1 MGWSF
6 YGDSR
11 IDKKAIIQ
19 KLKEPGSLAPGYE
32 MLDSAVVG
40 NNFWYLMR
48 APDGEVTIGLNLMKS
63 GGAGYGWGTK
73 ELTESMG
80 PNELNCPLRF
90 MDKVSAPK
98 HYAAEWRERVR
109 AYHAEQ
115 AKRKVSRPAYAEG
128 QLWQY
133 PNGPSYRLISKL
145 HGRKGWI
152 VECSEHKGIP
162 YRAGFNILREL
173 EYAGEY
179 QTTFKAA

>member
-6 YGDSR
+6 YADSR
-11 IDKKAIIQ
+11 IDKKAIVQ

-48 APDGEVTIGLNLMKS
+48 APDGEVTIGLTLMKS

-73 ELTESMG
+73 ELTESEG
-80 PNELNCPLRF
+80 PNEVNCPLRF
-90 MDKVSAPK
+90 LDKASPPK
-98 HYAAEWRERVR
+98 HYAVEWREAVR
-109 AYHAEQ
+109 EYHTVKA
-115 AKRKVSRPAYAEG
+115 ARPAYAAG

-145 HGRKGWI
+145 QGRKGWI

-173 EYAGEY
+173 EYTGEY
-179 QTTFKAA
+179 QSTLKAA